1 MGKII
6 FNHPRIPFEE
16 FAAEEDY
23 NNTQD
28 SSSLVDNKDGANK
41 SEAAK
46 TTGQLREKKRSMPGR
61 RPYSDLIA
69 DNAENNTAEIADKR
83 LYFVS
88 FGSGSSGNSCY
99 IGTSK
104 GGIIIDAGLKAEEIE
119 RKLLENGIPMSNV
132 KGLFLTHDHSDHVR
146 YSYNLLRNHRHIR
159 LFCTLRVL
167 NGLLRRHSISKRIK
181 EYHEPIFKEI
191 PKKILDMEI
200 TAFDVPHDGSDNMGF
215 SIEFGE
221 KRFVLATDLGA
232 VTERARFYMSRANY
246 LVIEAN
252 YDPDMLR
259 LGRYPEYLK
268 ARIMTER
275 GHMQNEAT
283 AHFLK
288 EIVNPE
294 LKYIFLCHLSQ
305 DNNTPAKALKAVRD
319 ALESKDLVVG
329 NAEETISDR
338 QADVQL
344 SALPRFDSS
353 RWYVFL

>member
-1 MGKII
+1 MGKIV

-16 FAAEEDY
+16 FAEDNEYNRPAESLNGQLSED
-23 NNTQD
+23 
-28 SSSLVDNKDGANK
+28 DNKEKGNVRLK
-41 SEAAK
+41 
-46 TTGQLREKKRSMPGR
+46 EKKRSMPGR
-61 RPYSDLIA
+61 RPYSDLVA
-69 DNAENNTAEIADKR
+69 DNRGKESASMTDER
-83 LYFVS
+83 LYYVS

-99 IGTSK
+99 VGTSK

-159 LFCTLRVL
+159 LFCTPRVL
-167 NGLLRRHSISKRIK
+167 NGVLRRHNISKRIK

-191 PKKILDMEI
+191 PKKILDMEV
-200 TAFDVPHDGSDNMGF
+200 TAFEVPHDGTDNMGF
-215 SIEFGE
+215 SIEFAD

-252 YDPDMLR
+252 YDSDMLR

-283 AHFLK
+283 AQFLK
-288 EIVNPE
+288 EIMNPD
-294 LKYIFLCHLSQ
+294 LRYVFLCHLSQ

-319 ALESKDLVVG
+319 ALEGEGYIVG
-329 NAEETISDR
+329 NAEETLSDR
-338 QADVQL
+338 RADVQL
-344 SALPRFDSS
+344 MALPRFDSS
-353 RWYVFL
+353 RWFVFF

>member
-1 MGKII
+1 MGKIV

-16 FAAEEDY
+16 FLEEKDY
-23 NNTQD
+23 EEVNQEN
-28 SSSLVDNKDGANK
+28 
-41 SEAAK
+41 EK
-46 TTGQLREKKRSMPGR
+46 TGTREKKRSYPGR
-61 RPYSDLIA
+61 TPISELSRSKEEKAIDSSA
-69 DNAENNTAEIADKR
+69 DSR
-83 LYFVS
+83 LYYVS
-88 FGSGSSGNSCY
+88 LGSGSSGNSCY
-99 IGTSK
+99 IGTSQ
-104 GGIIIDAGLKAEEIE
+104 GGILIDAGLKCEDIE
-119 RKLLENGIPMSNV
+119 RKLLENGIPMSKV

-215 SIEFGE
+215 SITFGE

-232 VTERARFYMSRANY
+232 VTERARHYMSQANY

-252 YDPDMLR
+252 YDDDMLR

-268 ARIMTER
+268 ARIRTER

-283 AHFLK
+283 AAFLK
-288 EIVNPE
+288 EIINPR
-294 LKYIFLCHLSQ
+294 LQYIFLCHLSQ
-305 DNNTPAKALKAVRD
+305 DNNTPAKAVKAVRE
-319 ALESKDLVVG
+319 ALESVGKKVG
-329 NAEETISDR
+329 NAEETVEDR
-338 QADVQL
+338 KADVQL
-344 SALPRFDSS
+344 MALPRFDSS
-353 RWYVFL
+353 RWFVFR